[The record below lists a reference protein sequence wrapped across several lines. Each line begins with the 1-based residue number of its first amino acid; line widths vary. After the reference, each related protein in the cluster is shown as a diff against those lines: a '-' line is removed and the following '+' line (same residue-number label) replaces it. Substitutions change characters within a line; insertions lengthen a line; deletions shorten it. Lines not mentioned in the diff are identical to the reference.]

1 MWLNEFKTGDIVEDR
16 FGNVIEI
23 KQIFKTGN
31 VKIKILESDMM
42 EISDFV
48 GNIIDKNSVGKT
60 YTVYPFGEFEND
72 WKIKVDQKVEEL
84 TVEQIDSKILEFL
97 TSSEQID
104 SKISELQKRKSE
116 IIKKQIDNI
125 IPGKF
130 YQIVDIDDAIYVYN
144 SDAEIN
150 ITNSTVGYIV
160 TDYIDDE
167 CVKSITPL
175 PELDEAYSKF
185 LKLLEE
191 FT

>member
-16 FGNVIEI
+16 FGNVVEI

-31 VKIKILESDMM
+31 VKIKILNSKKMNMCDVIGNN
-42 EISDFV
+42 ISFE
-48 GNIIDKNSVGKT
+48 SVGKI
-60 YTVYPFGEFEND
+60 YTVYQIDFGDD